1 MTFDVPRTSAFVS
14 LSIVLA
20 GYVLIFRP
28 LETVVA
34 QRYATLDVARATL
47 VQRRAFANDIPA
59 LERERQRRAEQIR
72 RLHVGER
79 RAAVVERF
87 LRTVAGV
94 SGRDAVAV
102 ESVAAAPTQP
112 PLPPA
117 GRPASTPVLEGVPL
131 EVTLRGRYGDV
142 IRAARDLN
150 AGDAVA
156 RITLAALGTA
166 QTRRG
171 DRPQLNAAF
180 HVTLLREADDATT
193 PPARAL

>member
-1 MTFDVPRTSAFVS
+1 
-14 LSIVLA
+14 L
-20 GYVLIFRP
+20 RP
-28 LETVVA
+28 LEAAVA
-34 QRYATLDVARATL
+34 QRYATLDDARATL
-47 VQRRAFANDIPA
+47 VQRLALARTVPA
-59 LERERQRRAEQIR
+59 LEHERQWREAQVR

-102 ESVAAAPTQP
+102 QSVAAEAGQVLPQPHRSAPA
-112 PLPPA
+112 L
-117 GRPASTPVLEGVPL
+117 LFEEVPL
-131 EVTLRGRYGDV
+131 DVTLRGAYGDV

-156 RITLAALGTA
+156 RITLATLGSA
-166 QTRRG
+166 QTRPG

-180 HVTLLREADDATT
+180 HVTLLRESDDATPT
-193 PPARAL
+193 PARAL

>member
-1 MTFDVPRTSAFVS
+1 MTVDVSRTGAFIA

-20 GYVLIFRP
+20 GYVLIYRP
-28 LETVVA
+28 LEAVA
-34 QRYATLDVARATL
+34 MQRYAALDDARATL
-47 VQRRAFANDIPA
+47 VRSVGLANDIPA
-59 LERERQRRAEQIR
+59 LERERRRREEQVR

-79 RAAVVERF
+79 REAVVERF

-102 ESVAAAPTQP
+102 ESVAAALAQP
-112 PLPPA
+112 LPA
-117 GRPASTPVLEGVPL
+117 GRSTPVPVLEGVSL
-131 EVTLRGRYGDV
+131 DVTLRGRYGDV

-156 RITLAALGTA
+156 RITLGTLGTA
-166 QTRRG
+166 QTRPG

-180 HVTLLREADDATT
+180 HVTLLREADDAT
-193 PPARAL
+193 PAPARAL